1 MTLPQPVPPP
11 SGPVRSPSRWRLVRR
26 AYCVAAGIVMALVYL
41 ALRFAVPEHLRDLAI
56 ALAMAALGLVLT
68 LAAFRLSRATSMGRV
83 DDLTRRVE
91 QAVEAGGLPELEQ
104 TGWSAFDALAQ
115 AISRFATQRAE
126 TVARVRAECDH
137 FRMLAEDAISLEAYF
152 GGNGRL
158 LWVNPA
164 IEAITGYTV
173 AECLKAHDLIDQWI
187 YTKDQALMRD
197 LARRSLLGESREDHE
212 LRIQHRGG
220 GVTWF
225 ACRWHPRRD
234 DLGRVVGVRFS
245 AQNIQR
251 RKDAELKLLETV
263 AALRRAQALKEHY
276 LNRSNEERMRLASLL
291 DVVKLGILFVD
302 RDHRVVYIN
311 QPALDIWNLGMRD
324 TVVGARDEVLIERT
338 IHLRADD
345 EAYRAHVAEVLSH
358 RGFSEPYDIE
368 MSDGRIIRDLSAIV
382 PALEGEGGIGRV
394 WIYEDVTEELRAAQR
409 LTDLAERDPLT
420 GLFNRRRFMEELERQ
435 IADAMRRGEQLGLL
449 SFDLDGF
456 KAVNDTHGHQ
466 AGDEVLIR
474 LASELSAVIR
484 RNEMLFRLGGD
495 EFALLVSNTDAEP
508 MEQLARRVLQRV
520 SDIEFR
526 FSDQAVSITVS
537 MGIALAPHHAG
548 ERNALIAMADR
559 AMYAAKMQGKNRM
572 QFAEPGEH
580 DPQS

>member
-1 MTLPQPVPPP
+1 MTPHQPAPPP
-11 SGPVRSPSRWRLVRR
+11 GSARSPSRWRLVRR
-26 AYCVAAGIVMALVYL
+26 AYCVAAGVSIALVYL
-41 ALRFAVPEHLRDLAI
+41 ALRMAVPARLQELVI
-56 ALAMAALGLVLT
+56 ALVMAVMGLVLT
-68 LAAFRLSRATSMGRV
+68 LLAFRLSRATSMGRV
-83 DDLTRRVE
+83 DDLTRRVD
-91 QAVEAGGLPELEQ
+91 QAVESGGFPQLDD

-115 AISRFATQRAE
+115 AISRFAAQRVD
-126 TVARVRAECDH
+126 TLARVRAECDH

-164 IEAITGYTV
+164 IEAITGHTV
-173 AECLKAHDLIDQWI
+173 EECLKSHDLIDLWI

-234 DLGRVVGVRFS
+234 ELGRVVGVRFS

-291 DVVKLGILFVD
+291 DIVQLGILFVD

-311 QPALDIWNLGMRD
+311 QPALDIWNLGTRD
-324 TVVGARDEVLIERT
+324 TVVGARDEVLIDRT
-338 IHLRADD
+338 IHLRSDD
-345 EAYRAHVAEVLSH
+345 EAYRTHVAEVLSH
-358 RGFSEPYDIE
+358 RGFSEPYDIK

-409 LTDLAERDPLT
+409 LIDLAERDPLT

-456 KAVNDTHGHQ
+456 KAVNDNHGHQ
-466 AGDEVLIR
+466 AGDEVLTR
-474 LASELSAVIR
+474 LANEVSAVIR

-520 SDIEFR
+520 SGIEFQ
-526 FSDQAVSITVS
+526 FGGQAVSITVS
-537 MGIALAPHHAG
+537 MGIALAPHHAA

-559 AMYAAKMQGKNRM
+559 AMYAAKMQGKNRV
-572 QFAEPGEH
+572 QFADAGEP